1 MNLFDLIAIGSLLVS
16 ILTFIFMQIG
26 LRHTIKTDYVSEL
39 ETKLQTLR
47 DEVTKG
53 HTQIDKLTE
62 RCEFLMKE
70 NLVLLR
76 QIAQAKLFDNHNNKT
91 ILK

>member
-1 MNLFDLIAIGSLLVS
+1 MNLFNIIALGSLFIS

-39 ETKLQTLR
+39 ETRLQTLL
-47 DEVTKG
+47 DELEKG
-53 HTQIDKLTE
+53 NVKIEKLTE
-62 RCEFLMKE
+62 RCDFLMKE

-76 QIAQAKLFDNHNNKT
+76 QIAQAKLFDNGSKT
-91 ILK
+91 VLK